1 MNYHDINRT
10 ERVFYFVI
18 AFVVVLIVFFAVVM
32 IYSEKESRRERAEWR
47 AFKEAHACK
56 LIEKTE
62 RISVSGGGGIGMT
75 SDGKAAFVTGGD
87 QSIPATVT
95 YICND
100 GVKYKREASSD

>member
-1 MNYHDINRT
+1 MNYPDSNRSD
-10 ERVFYFVI
+10 RVFHLVT
-18 AFVVVLIVFFAVVM
+18 ALVVALVVFFAAVM
-32 IYSEKESRRERAEWR
+32 IYSERESRRERADWR
-47 AFKEAHACK
+47 AFKETHACR

-75 SDGKAAFVTGGD
+75 SGGKAAFVAGGD